1 MVAVEECRQ
10 RSWSLYKV
18 ELDELDELDELNGAA
33 RWLLCAGK
41 ERRQNN
47 WSLYMVSVW
56 VDEVDERCSSSIN
69 NRGSAP

>member
-18 ELDELDELDELNGAA
+18 EVDEVDELDELNTTA
-33 RWLLCAGK
+33 RWWLCAGK
-41 ERRQNN
+41 ERRQTN
-47 WSLYMVSVW
+47 WSLYMVSVR

-69 NRGSAP
+69 SRGSAP